1 MKTISLIDYVNFM
14 EAWILLHISKL
25 FILFMPFKK
34 IAGKIGKLQVESS
47 KFPINS
53 AKINDVEHAIR
64 RASRFSLHKSKCY
77 DHALTGKFMLKRRNL
92 SATIYFGLAKDAQN
106 GLSAHAWVRCG
117 NRIVT
122 GKKGMENFT
131 VIAAFGDPF

>member
-1 MKTISLIDYVNFM
+1 MKTISLIEYVYFM
-14 EAWILLHISKL
+14 EAWFLLHISKL
-25 FILFMPFKK
+25 FILFMPFKT

-53 AKINDVEHAIR
+53 AKINDVEHAVR
-64 RASRFSLHKSKCY
+64 RASRFCLHESKCY
-77 DHALTGKFMLKRRNL
+77 DKALTGKFMLKRRNL
-92 SATIYFGLAKDAQN
+92 SATIYFGLAKDTQN

-117 NRIVT
+117 SRIVT

-131 VIAAFGDPF
+131 VIAAFGDLS

>member
-1 MKTISLIDYVNFM
+1 MKTFSLNDCVDFM

-25 FILFMPFKK
+25 FIHFMPFKK

-53 AKINDVEHAIR
+53 AKINDVEHAVR
-64 RASRFSLHKSKCY
+64 RASRFCLHESKCY
-77 DHALTGKFMLKRRNL
+77 DQALTGKFMLKRRNL
-92 SATIYFGLAKDAQN
+92 SATIYFGLAKDTQN

-117 NRIVT
+117 SRIVT

-131 VIAAFGDPF
+131 VIAAFGDPS

>member
-47 KFPINS
+47 KFQINS

-64 RASRFSLHKSKCY
+64 RASRFSLFKSKCY
-77 DHALTGKFMLKRRNL
+77 DQALTGKFMLKRRNL

-122 GKKGMENFT
+122 GKKGMETFT
-131 VIAAFGDPF
+131 MIAAFGDPF

>member
-1 MKTISLIDYVNFM
+1 MKKTRLLDYIYFL
-14 EAWILLHISKL
+14 EALFLLHVSKL
-25 FILFMPFKK
+25 FILFMPFKR
-34 IAGKIGKLQVESS
+34 IAGKIGKLQIESI

-53 AKINDVEHAIR
+53 AKINDVEHAVR
-64 RASRFSLHKSKCY
+64 RAARFCLHKSKCY
-77 DHALTGKFMLKRRNL
+77 DQALTGKFMLKSRML
-92 SATIYFGLAKDAQN
+92 PATIYFGLAKDTQN

-131 VIAAFGDPF
+131 VIAAFGDLA

>member
-1 MKTISLIDYVNFM
+1 MKTILLIDYVNFM
-14 EAWILLHISKL
+14 EAWILLHISKM

-47 KFPINS
+47 KFQINS
-53 AKINDVEHAIR
+53 AKINEVEHAIR

-77 DHALTGKFMLKRRNL
+77 DQALTGKFMLKRRNL

>member
-1 MKTISLIDYVNFM
+1 MNTISLTDYVNFM
-14 EAWILLHISKL
+14 EAWVMLHVSKL
-25 FILFMPFKK
+25 FILLMPFKK

-53 AKINDVEHAIR
+53 AKINDVEHAVR

-77 DHALTGKFMLKRRNL
+77 DQALTGKFMLKRRKL
-92 SATIYFGLAKDAQN
+92 PATIYFGLAKDAQN

-131 VIAAFGDPF
+131 VIAAFGDLS